1 MKPKP
6 EPVTGGIDTFT
17 LEIVEDSL
25 VAICDE
31 MFATVRRTSQ
41 STIIYEVLDLAV
53 GLTDASGRLITQGN
67 GVPFFL
73 GVLDQAVREILAK
86 HSVTDLASGDIFITN
101 DPYESGTHLSDV
113 TVVAPIFADGEL
125 VGFAANKAHWIDVG
139 GKDAG
144 SVATDATEIFQEG
157 LQFPYIRLF
166 HAGAPDAGVFDVI
179 RANVRTPGMSVG
191 DLLAQVASVR
201 IAARRFSDLCGKY
214 GVTGVRMAISRMID
228 HSRQLVAL
236 ALERLPAG
244 VYTAEDWI
252 DDDGLGSGPYRT
264 CVAVTVTPTSFVCD
278 FTGTSS
284 QLASPMNCSR
294 SALISACRV
303 MFKAITGPQTGLS
316 DGSFDGL
323 EVICPPRTVF
333 TAERPAAVSTYYEV
347 LCRVSDLIWKALAQ
361 ALPENLTAGH
371 FSSVAADLI
380 VGNRAADDEL
390 FILFEPTAGGWGA
403 GIDKDGERGVFCISD
418 GDTYSI
424 PVEVAETKYGVR
436 VRQYALNI
444 GQHGAGRWRGGEGI
458 VRDYEITSESATVT
472 GIFTRHDF
480 PAWGVEGGHDG
491 SRNEVRVIPRADGE
505 PISRGTLSR
514 YPLKRGDVVRIVT
527 ATGGGWG
534 DPLTRS
540 FDLVVSDLRNGFVTV
555 EEARDVYGVLVD
567 PDTFEATASESRAR
581 LTTKHV
587 ADG

>member
-1 MKPKP
+1 
-6 EPVTGGIDTFT
+6 VNAFT
-17 LEIVEDSL
+17 LEIVEESL

-31 MFATVRRTSQ
+31 MFATVKRTSQ

-53 GLTDASGRLITQGN
+53 GLTDANGRLITQGN

-73 GVLDQAVREILAK
+73 GVIDQAVCEFLDK
-86 HSVTDLASGDIFITN
+86 FSASDMANGDIFITN

-113 TVVAPIFADGEL
+113 TVVAPIYSGGEL

-144 SVATDATEIFQEG
+144 SVSTDATEIFQEG

-166 HAGAPDAGVFDVI
+166 RAGVPERTVLDVI
-179 RANVRTPGMSVG
+179 RANVRTPDMSVG
-191 DLLAQVASVR
+191 DLFAQVASVR
-201 IAARRFSDLCGKY
+201 IAARRFAELCEKY
-214 GVTGVRMAISRMID
+214 GVTTVKSTISRMID

-236 ALERLPAG
+236 ALERLPSGIYA
-244 VYTAEDWI
+244 AEDWI
-252 DDDGLGSGPYRT
+252 DDDGLGAGPFRI
-264 CVAVTVTPTSFVCD
+264 CVAVTVTSTSFVCD
-278 FTGTSS
+278 FTGTSA
-284 QLASPMNCSR
+284 QLSSPMNCSR

-303 MFKAITGPQTGLS
+303 MFKAVTGPRTGLS
-316 DGSFDGL
+316 DGSFEGL
-323 EVICPPRTVF
+323 EVICPARTIF

-347 LCRVSDLIWKALAQ
+347 LCRVSDLIWKALAP

-380 VGNRAADDEL
+380 VGKTTDDEL

-436 VRQYALNI
+436 VQQYALNV
-444 GQHGAGRWRGGEGI
+444 GPLGAGQWRGGEGI
-458 VRDYEITSESATVT
+458 VRDYEITSEHATVT

-480 PAWGVEGGHDG
+480 PPWGADGGQEGA
-491 SRNEVRVIPRADGE
+491 RNEVRVIPSDGGPE
-505 PISRGTLSR
+505 ISRGTLSR

-527 ATGGGWG
+527 ASGGGWG
-534 DPLTRS
+534 DPLRRAV
-540 FDLVVSDLRNGFVTV
+540 DRVASDVRNGFVTV
-555 EEARDVYGVLVD
+555 DQAREIYGVLVD
-567 PDTFEATASESRAR
+567 PDTFEATVSESR
-581 LTTKHV
+581 TVFVT
-587 ADG
+587 